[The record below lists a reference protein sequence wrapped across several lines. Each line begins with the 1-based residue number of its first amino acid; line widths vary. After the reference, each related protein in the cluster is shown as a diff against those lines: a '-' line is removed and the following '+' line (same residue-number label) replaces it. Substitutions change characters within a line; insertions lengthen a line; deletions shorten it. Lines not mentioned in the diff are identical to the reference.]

1 VAPADKVR
9 ALETGKAAGLGV
21 LQSLR
26 TVGRNFAAHPLTRED
41 QLGAWARFAA
51 WHLRSRL
58 SPEVVTS
65 WIGGQRLVVRPG
77 MTGATGNLYY
87 GLHEFMSMG
96 LVLHFLRDGDLFLD
110 AGANVGTYTVLAS
123 GVCRARTL
131 AIEADCD
138 TARDLARNVEVN
150 GLQELVTI
158 EVLALGPEDGE
169 VMFTTG
175 LGAMNQV
182 VTERREGVRIVPQ
195 RTLDHVVGDRQPHML
210 KLDVEKYEDQVL
222 EGSIEVLKKP
232 SLKVV
237 ALEATSDW
245 STKLF
250 TDLGFERAFYDP
262 FTRILQ
268 REPNA
273 LAFSDGKWTR
283 SNEFFVRDWEFVED
297 RVKTAK
303 PFTVLG
309 RTV

>member
-1 VAPADKVR
+1 MTP
-9 ALETGKAAGLGV
+9 
-21 LQSLR
+21 
-26 TVGRNFAAHPLTRED
+26 
-41 QLGAWARFAA
+41 
-51 WHLRSRL
+51 
-58 SPEVVTS
+58 
-65 WIGGQRLVVRPG
+65 WIGGQRLVVRRG

-96 LVLHFLRDGDLFLD
+96 LVLHFLRDGDLFVD
-110 AGANVGTYTVLAS
+110 AGANVGSYTVLAS

-131 AIEADCD
+131 AIEADTD
-138 TARDLARNVEVN
+138 TARDLARNVAIN

-158 EVLALGPEDGE
+158 EVLALGPCDGE

-195 RTLDHVVGDRQPHML
+195 KTLDHVVGDRQPALL

-222 EGSIEVLKKP
+222 QGSIEVLKKP

-245 STKLF
+245 STKLLA
-250 TDLGFERAFYDP
+250 DLGFERAFYDP

-268 REPNA
+268 REPNE

-283 SNEFFVRDWEFVED
+283 SNEFFVRDWHFVEE
-297 RVKTAK
+297 RVRTAK
-303 PFTVLG
+303 PVTVLG
-309 RTV
+309 RTL

>member
-1 VAPADKVR
+1 M
-9 ALETGKAAGLGV
+9 
-21 LQSLR
+21 
-26 TVGRNFAAHPLTRED
+26 
-41 QLGAWARFAA
+41 A

-58 SPEVVTS
+58 SPEVVTP
-65 WIGGQRLVVRPG
+65 WIGGQRLVVRRG

-96 LVLHFLRDGDLFLD
+96 LVLHFLRDGDLFVD
-110 AGANVGTYTVLAS
+110 AGANVGSYTVLAS

-131 AIEADCD
+131 AIEADTD
-138 TARDLARNVEVN
+138 TARDLARNVAIN

-158 EVLALGPEDGE
+158 EVLALGPCDGE

-195 RTLDHVVGDRQPHML
+195 KTLDHVVGDRQPALL

-222 EGSIEVLKKP
+222 QGSIEVLKKP

-245 STKLF
+245 STKLLA
-250 TDLGFERAFYDP
+250 DLGFERAFYDP

-268 REPNA
+268 REPNE

-283 SNEFFVRDWEFVED
+283 SNEFFVRDWHFVEE
-297 RVKTAK
+297 RVRTAK
-303 PFTVLG
+303 PVTVLG
-309 RTV
+309 RTL

>member
-1 VAPADKVR
+1 MS
-9 ALETGKAAGLGV
+9 
-21 LQSLR
+21 SLL
-26 TVGRNFAAHPLTRED
+26 TVGRSFAAHPMTRD
-41 QLGAWARFAA
+41 SQLGAWARFAA

-58 SPEVVTS
+58 SSEVVAP
-65 WIGGQRLVVRPG
+65 WIGGQRLVVRRG
-77 MTGATGNLYY
+77 MTGATGNLYF

-96 LVLHFLRDGDLFLD
+96 LVLHFLRGGDLFVD

-131 AIEADCD
+131 AIEADPD
-138 TARDLARNVEVN
+138 TARDLARNVEIN

-158 EVLALGPEDGE
+158 EVLALGPSDGE

-195 RTLDHVVGDRQPHML
+195 RTLDHVVGDAQPALL

-232 SLKVV
+232 GLKVV
-237 ALEATSDW
+237 AIEATSDW
-245 STKLF
+245 STRMF
-250 TDLGFERAFYDP
+250 AELGFERAFYDP

-268 REPNA
+268 REPNE

-283 SNEFFVRDWEFVED
+283 SNEFFVRDWRFVED
-297 RVKTAK
+297 RLKTAR
-303 PFTVLG
+303 PVTVLG
-309 RTV
+309 KSF

>member
-1 VAPADKVR
+1 VLK
-9 ALETGKAAGLGV
+9 TGKAAVLGV

-26 TVGRNFAAHPLTRED
+26 TVGRNFAAHPLTCD
-41 QLGAWARFAA
+41 GQLGAWARFAT

-58 SPEVVTS
+58 SSEVVVP
-65 WIGGQRLVVRPG
+65 WIGGQRLVVRRG

-96 LVLHFLRDGDLFLD
+96 LVLHFLRSGDLFLD

-131 AIEADCD
+131 AIEADAD
-138 TARDLARNVEVN
+138 AARDLARNVEIN
-150 GLQELVTI
+150 GLRELVTI

-182 VTERREGVRIVPQ
+182 VSDRREGVRIVPQ
-195 RTLDHVVGDRQPHML
+195 KTLDHVVGDGHPVLL

-222 EGSIEVLKKP
+222 QGSIEVLKKP

-250 TDLGFERAFYDP
+250 ADLGFQRAFYDP

-268 REPNA
+268 REPNK

-283 SNEFFVRDWEFVED
+283 SNEFFVRDWDFVEE

-303 PFTVLG
+303 PITVMG
-309 RTV
+309 RTL

>member
-1 VAPADKVR
+1 L
-9 ALETGKAAGLGV
+9 LETGKAAGLGV

-26 TVGRNFAAHPLTRED
+26 TVGRNFAAHPLTRD
-41 QLGAWARFAA
+41 GQLGAWARFAG

-58 SPEVVTS
+58 SAEVVAP

-96 LVLHFLRDGDLFLD
+96 LVLHFLRGGDLFLD
-110 AGANVGTYTVLAS
+110 AGANVGTY
-123 GVCRARTL
+123 
-131 AIEADCD
+131 
-138 TARDLARNVEVN
+138 
-150 GLQELVTI
+150 

-182 VTERREGVRIVPQ
+182 VSERRAGVRIVPQ
-195 RTLDHVVGDRQPHML
+195 RTLDHVVGDGQPALL

-222 EGSIEVLKKP
+222 QGSIEVLKKP

-250 TDLGFERAFYDP
+250 ADLGFERAFYDP

-268 REPNA
+268 RDPNE
-273 LAFSDGKWTR
+273 LAFSHGKWTR
-283 SNEFFVRDWEFVED
+283 SNEFFVRDWDFVEE

-303 PFTVLG
+303 PVTVLG
-309 RTV
+309 RIL

>member
-1 VAPADKVR
+1 M
-9 ALETGKAAGLGV
+9 
-21 LQSLR
+21 
-26 TVGRNFAAHPLTRED
+26 
-41 QLGAWARFAA
+41 A

-58 SPEVVTS
+58 SPEVVTP
-65 WIGGQRLVVRPG
+65 WIGGQRLVVRRG

-96 LVLHFLRDGDLFLD
+96 LVLHFLRDGDLFVD
-110 AGANVGTYTVLAS
+110 AGANVGSYTVLAS

-131 AIEADCD
+131 AIEADPD
-138 TARDLARNVEVN
+138 TARDLARNVEIN
-150 GLQELVTI
+150 GLQPLVAI
-158 EVLALGPEDGE
+158 EVLALGPCDGE

-195 RTLDHVVGDRQPHML
+195 RTLDHVVGDRQPALL

-222 EGSIEVLKKP
+222 QGSIEVLKKP

-250 TDLGFERAFYDP
+250 ADLGFERAFYDP

-268 REPNA
+268 REPNE

-283 SNEFFVRDWEFVED
+283 SNEFFVRDWHFVEE
-297 RVKTAK
+297 RVRTAK
-303 PFTVLG
+303 PVTVLG
-309 RTV
+309 RSL

>member
-1 VAPADKVR
+1 M
-9 ALETGKAAGLGV
+9 
-21 LQSLR
+21 
-26 TVGRNFAAHPLTRED
+26 TRD
-41 QLGAWARFAA
+41 GQLGAWSRFAA
-51 WHLRSRL
+51 WHIRSRL
-58 SPEVVTS
+58 NPEVVMP
-65 WIGGQRLVVRPG
+65 WIGGQRLVVRRG

-131 AIEADCD
+131 AVEADAD
-138 TARDLARNVEVN
+138 TARDLARNVEIN
-150 GLQELVTI
+150 GLQERVAI
-158 EVLALGPEDGE
+158 EILALGPSDGE

-182 VTERREGVRIVPQ
+182 VSERREGVRIVPQ
-195 RTLDHVVGDRQPHML
+195 RTLDHVVGDAQPALL

-222 EGSIEVLKKP
+222 QGSIEVLKKP

-250 TDLGFERAFYDP
+250 VDLGFERAFYDP

-268 REPNA
+268 REPNK
-273 LAFSDGKWTR
+273 LAFTDGKWTR
-283 SNEFFVRDWEFVED
+283 SNEFFVRDWSFVED
-297 RVKTAK
+297 RLKTAK
-303 PFTVLG
+303 PVTILG
-309 RTV
+309 RSL